1 MWNVRSWHTPSPP
14 PLLLSAMKDVF
25 GKWWAEEWKGM
36 GSLLDFGTMLCL
48 IPGHKFTWPLM
59 TGEQVLFYFSGNLL
73 EFMCYRSLLQAGWF
87 LFLSFAF
94 VCVKNVEYFNQYSY
108 RNWCGL
114 VLSDSRNSLSG
125 QIWWWIHSYMHS
137 GEGASASS
145 LAWRRAWMQ
154 MGGLQ
159 TNLITSGFAWN
170 WFPCKDT
177 ELLCASLM
185 AFFSLLFSFFLF
197 LFSLLL
203 AMNTPRQMSI
213 IFQVSVTFAE
223 LKGCSFRSAGGK
235 LPRQVSSCFLLD
247 ITRSGLHSLWWKK
260 RFIVAKITNFPLQ
273 RLHCVGQ
280 LKGCF
285 LNENYIKNGCLYC

>member
-1 MWNVRSWHTPSPP
+1 MTFVLNLASCEKQHVGCAELAHSFSPTSTTVCNEGCFWEMMGRRMKRNG
-14 PLLLSAMKDVF
+14 LSSRFWDYVV
-25 GKWWAEEWKGM
+25 
-36 GSLLDFGTMLCL
+36 CL
-48 IPGHKFTWPLM
+48 IPGHKFTWLLM
-59 TGEQVLFYFSGNLL
+59 IGEQVLFYFSWNLL

-94 VCVKNVEYFNQYSY
+94 VCVKSVEYFNQYSY

-185 AFFSLLFSFFLF
+185 AFFSLLFLSLSFLSSACHEHTSADVNHIPGKCYFCWAERLF
-197 LFSLLL
+197 
-203 AMNTPRQMSI
+203 
-213 IFQVSVTFAE
+213 FQE
-223 LKGCSFRSAGGK
+223 C
-235 LPRQVSSCFLLD
+235 
-247 ITRSGLHSLWWKK
+247 WW
-260 RFIVAKITNFPLQ
+260 
-273 RLHCVGQ
+273 
-280 LKGCF
+280 
-285 LNENYIKNGCLYC
+285 